1 MAKNFD
7 NYHHLLR
14 DEVVIL
20 LKLPMTKKL
29 FLEVLPSYQ
38 LSEKKKGR
46 KTGAP

>member
-29 FLEVLPSYQ
+29 FLEVFTVKIS
-38 LSEKKKGR
+38 SI
-46 KTGAP
+46 AIF